1 MSKEK
6 DNHSG
11 KILVDFVLMFLVV
24 LAAGCTKE
32 KDYSD
37 IIYTTE
43 DWIDLGLPSGLL
55 WATRNVGASSP
66 IDYGD
71 YFAWGETVPK
81 NVYSWSTYLY
91 CKYPYSGVSFNVFIT
106 KYCPLSSSGYVDEL
120 SILQPSDDAAT
131 ANYGGRT
138 PTIYEWLEL
147 WENTASRWDT
157 INGVSGLC
165 FTAPNGNRIFL
176 PAAGLRLDGFLYHID
191 SDCCYWSSSLW
202 TRILECYTAQCFSS
216 HLGSDF
222 GEVFGM
228 NHMSSAYR
236 FAGHSVRAVSSA
248 R

>member
-6 DNHSG
+6 DNHYG
-11 KILVDFVLMFLVV
+11 KILVAFVLMSLVV

-81 NVYSWSTYLY
+81 NVYNWSTYLY
-91 CKYPYSGVSFNVFIT
+91 CYPSDCGLFDVYIT
-106 KYCPLSSSGYVDEL
+106 KYGVGGCSCGDFLR
-120 SILQPSDDAAT
+120 ILQPSDDAAT

-138 PTIYEWLEL
+138 PTKEEWHEL
-147 WENTASRWDT
+147 LENTASRWDT
-157 INGVSGLC
+157 INGVNGLC
-165 FTAPNGNRIFL
+165 LTAPNGNRIFL
-176 PAAGLRLDGFLYHID
+176 PAAGFREDSSLYETD
-191 SDCCYWSSSLW
+191 RVCLYWSSTLW
-202 TRILECYTAQCFSS
+202 DRYFFEYRPQAFR
-216 HLGSDF
+216 SDCL
-222 GEVFGM
+222 
-228 NHMSSAYR
+228 YR
-236 FAGHSVRAVSSA
+236 HVDDCLYRCEGLTVRAVRSA

>member
-6 DNHSG
+6 DNHYG
-11 KILVDFVLMFLVV
+11 KILVAFVLMSLVV

-81 NVYSWSTYLY
+81 NVYNWSTYLY
-91 CKYPYSGVSFNVFIT
+91 CKYPYSGVPFNVFIT
-106 KYCPLSSSGYVDEL
+106 KYCPIGGDGHIDNLFE
-120 SILQPSDDAAT
+120 LQPSDDAAT

-157 INGVSGLC
+157 INGVNGLC

-176 PAAGLRLDGFLYHID
+176 PAAGIRDDSLLYEAD
-191 SDCCYWSSSLW
+191 SLCSYWSSSLYRQ
-202 TRILECYTAQCFSS
+202 TRAVYTAQRFYSF
-216 HLGSDF
+216 LGEDF
-222 GEVFGM
+222 EEHFWSGSGVL
-228 NHMSSAYR
+228 R
-236 FAGHSVRAVSSA
+236 FAGLTVRAVRSA